1 MYLCIYVHLHVQYAT
16 NSPRNLQLPPVY
28 VIHLRNI
35 ITNKTMVLLTNTS
48 LIRTGFDSP
57 RVVIRRLLELGDVSL
72 KRRLPKLLG
81 GRAGKAAGWK
91 RLKVGRIFWY
101 FLGRPF
107 FGVNALRKQI
117 FIARWISSSRL
128 CFRRCIN
135 RRKICKFGLR
145 HKLLGGRYLVLATI
159 GQLKFK
165 TTKSWTS
172 LPLMIFDEY
181 PESKP
186 ATGQESKRIPL
197 SQPLLHLKLLK
208 HQMPKLHG
216 PPPWQ
221 WKWVTVGDKG

>member
-1 MYLCIYVHLHVQYAT
+1 MSRWNDAFP
-16 NSPRNLQLPPVY
+16 NSWGAGQ
-28 VIHLRNI
+28 
-35 ITNKTMVLLTNTS
+35 
-48 LIRTGFDSP
+48 G
-57 RVVIRRLLELGDVSL
+57 
-72 KRRLPKLLG
+72 RLPGENDWRL
-81 GRAGKAAGWK
+81 AGFFD
-91 RLKVGRIFWY
+91 IFWGGP
-101 FLGRPF
+101 FL
-107 FGVNALRKQI
+107 VSNALRKQI

-221 WKWVTVGDKG
+221 WKWVTVGDNG